1 MHITNDHLNLAW
13 AAGLFDG
20 EGSVTY
26 KKYKEKKRNGTY
38 NCWRIAMEV
47 SMTDEPTI
55 RVLHDILKVG
65 TVNKKPR
72 DKTGHKMQWRW
83 RCVFRDAYNV
93 AMAFFPFSHTKTHK
107 LGQIIEHYAEEKA
120 TMENV
125 VDLNYY
131 KLWIAKKNIQK
142 I

>member
-1 MHITNDHLNLAW
+1 
-13 AAGLFDG
+13 
-20 EGSVTY
+20 
-26 KKYKEKKRNGTY
+26 
-38 NCWRIAMEV
+38 
-47 SMTDEPTI
+47 
-55 RVLHDILKVG
+55 
-65 TVNKKPR
+65 
-72 DKTGHKMQWRW
+72 
-83 RCVFRDAYNV
+83 VFRDAYNV
-93 AMAFFPFSHTKTHK
+93 AMAFFPFSHTKTYK